1 MRRNYGVACTGSAA
15 AGLAVVHKSSV
26 CIAPG
31 TLPFVSLC
39 MYVCVCIVYTRTRV
53 QTYLYTYIH
62 RERLRRR
69 RGKLL
74 SLSLISADS
83 MNMERLLKWLNSRNS
98 LSHTHTHVHTLP
110 LLRFNVYIQANALV
124 LCTWKSAEDGGEG
137 WLVSYS
143 ADHFIYFPT
152 RAKFITRQRGATAAA
167 TPLGK
172 EKRERMRDKKRRSIV
187 TKAERSMPSCCC
199 SRRVGR
205 AGSGLNWPWLIVKLN
220 HDVYAYIHTHT
231 YVHTHMYMCVAGAD
245 TQLMCCARI

>member
-15 AGLAVVHKSSV
+15 AGPAVVHKSSV

-39 MYVCVCIVYTRTRV
+39 VYVCVCIVYTRIRV

-98 LSHTHTHVHTLP
+98 LSHTHTHT
-110 LLRFNVYIQANALV
+110 R
-124 LCTWKSAEDGGEG
+124 T
-137 WLVSYS
+137 
-143 ADHFIYFPT
+143 HFTFAAFQRIYT
-152 RAKFITRQRGATAAA
+152 SERSRS
-167 TPLGK
+167 LHV
-172 EKRERMRDKKRRSIV
+172 EKRRGWWR
-187 TKAERSMPSCCC
+187 
-199 SRRVGR
+199 G
-205 AGSGLNWPWLIVKLN
+205 
-220 HDVYAYIHTHT
+220 
-231 YVHTHMYMCVAGAD
+231 VAS
-245 TQLMCCARI
+245 